1 MVNDK
6 TINMAIIGQG
16 VQAGLGRVDYTPYL
30 QGAMAGAQGIAQG
43 IAGAGAAASKAIDLF
58 KKNQEDEKAA
68 NAAIKVSEPLIK
80 GLRALADQKDQSGNP
95 ILSPEIKSAI
105 DQFAIS
111 VSDPSIPNRDRA
123 RIAQQGMQQFSGLI
137 NAGISGA
144 QTASALAQS
153 AAQTDVYKSNAA
165 KIAFDLASEKADN
178 KAIGNALKAI
188 MEQGDSVSPTSII
201 SGYIKEGGS
210 LKGLESLRN
219 VLPQP
224 KGGSKIEKYNTTEDG
239 IPYEVTI
246 ETYPDGS
253 RKELGR
259 IRTDVPSGFKTT
271 STGGIA
277 PIEGSKEDV
286 ARKASEAATQQRY
299 EKGLAEATVML
310 NSIAGAKGIVKNPY
324 LSVQGMFSTALGWTP
339 MAASLDGYYKT
350 IGTNTA
356 LQTIRQAREESP
368 TGGSPF
374 GQLNQKEFEGAAAI
388 QGTLN
393 RSLQDDVA
401 LENMDN
407 IANVL
412 FDAYPQLKS
421 QYSFILEKEQ
431 EKLKKEQDQ
440 QKAKSYPTKLSTGA
454 EFDVMAPR

>member
-1 MVNDK
+1 MYGQMFSN
-6 TINMAIIGQG
+6 IGK
-16 VQAGLGRVDYTPYL
+16 
-30 QGAMAGAQGIAQG
+30 GIGSG
-43 IAGAGAAASKAIDLF
+43 IEIYA
-58 KKNQEDEKAA
+58 KNKEEEKAA
-68 NAAIKVSEPLIK
+68 SSTIKMSESLIK
-80 GLRALADQKDQSGNP
+80 GLRSLADQKDASGKP
-95 ILSPEIKSAI
+95 LIAPEIKTSI
-105 DQFAIS
+105 DQFAS
-111 VSDPSIPNRDRA
+111 TVSDPGLSYRDRA
-123 RIAQQGMQQFSGLI
+123 RIAQQGIQQFSSLI
-137 NAGISGA
+137 NAGVSSA
-144 QTASALAQS
+144 QTSAALAQS

-165 KIAFDLASEKADN
+165 RIAFDLASEKADN

-188 MEQGDSVSPTSII
+188 MEQGDSVSPSSII
-201 SGYIKEGGS
+201 SGYINEGGS

-401 LENMDN
+401 LKNMDN

-421 QYSFILEKEQ
+421 QYSFILEREQ

-454 EFDVMAPR
+454 EFGVMPQR

>member
-1 MVNDK
+1 MLTYGSQVNPS
-6 TINMAIIGQG
+6 
-16 VQAGLGRVDYTPYL
+16 LGRIDYSPLL
-30 QGAMAGAQGIAQG
+30 QGALARAQGTQQAGQAYGQMFSNIGKG
-43 IAGAGAAASKAIDLF
+43 IGSGIEIYA
-58 KKNQEDEKAA
+58 KNKEEEKAA
-68 NAAIKVSEPLIK
+68 SSTIKMSESLIK
-80 GLRALADQKDQSGNP
+80 GLRSLADQKDTSGRP
-95 ILSPEIKSAI
+95 LIAPEIKASL
-105 DQFAIS
+105 DQFAS
-111 VSDPSIPNRDRA
+111 TVSDPGLSYRDRA
-123 RIAQQGMQQFSGLI
+123 RIAQQGIQQFSGLI
-137 NAGISGA
+137 NAGVSSA
-144 QTASALAQS
+144 QTAAALAQS
-153 AAQTDVYKSNAA
+153 AAQTDLYKSNAE

-246 ETYPDGS
+246 ETFPDGS

-259 IRTDVPSGFKTT
+259 IRTDVPAGFKTT
-271 STGGIA
+271 SDGGVV
-277 PIEGSKEDV
+277 PLGGSKEDL
-286 ARKASEAATQQRY
+286 ARKASEAATKQRY
-299 EKGLAEATVML
+299 ERGLAEATVML
-310 NSIAGAKGIVKNPY
+310 NSIAGAKSIVKNPY
-324 LSVQGMFSTALGWTP
+324 LSVQGMFSTAWGWTP
-339 MAASLDGYYKT
+339 MASSLDGYYKT

-374 GQLNQKEFEGAAAI
+374 GQLNQKEFEGAAAL

-393 RSLQDDVA
+393 RGLEDKVA

-431 EKLKKEQDQ
+431 EKMKKEQDQ

-454 EFDVMAPR
+454 RFDVMAPR